1 MDTYMNEKQI
11 ERDSK
16 FFSKFKPDRQADC
29 VVWVLSGMFMNKV
42 LGLAVLRQRVTTFVV
57 SMIE

>member
-1 MDTYMNEKQI
+1 MNEKQI

-16 FFSKFKPDRQADC
+16 FFSKFKPDRQAGC
-29 VVWVLSGMFMNKV
+29 VVRVLSGMFMNKV